1 LALQLQRRH
10 QSGPAQQPF
19 RQWAPRELL
28 EVAYR
33 HPLLFPPGSAFDYSN
48 TNTVLLGMVVEKVSG
63 QSLASFIEQHILQ
76 PVGMIRTVFPA
87 GAEMPSPHARGYFK
101 MPDGKVVDATDWNPS
116 WGWASGNMIST
127 LEDMRVWARDFAMGK
142 LLSPVMKRERD
153 RFLPTPRKATA
164 RYTVWRSKTRT
175 AGSDTMATS

>member
-1 LALQLQRRH
+1 
-10 QSGPAQQPF
+10 
-19 RQWAPRELL
+19 
-28 EVAYR
+28 
-33 HPLLFPPGSAFDYSN
+33 
-48 TNTVLLGMVVEKVSG
+48 MVVEKVSG

-101 MPDGKVVDATDWNPS
+101 MPDGKV
-116 WGWASGNMIST
+116 GWASGNMIST

>member
-1 LALQLQRRH
+1 
-10 QSGPAQQPF
+10 
-19 RQWAPRELL
+19 
-28 EVAYR
+28 
-33 HPLLFPPGSAFDYSN
+33 
-48 TNTVLLGMVVEKVSG
+48 
-63 QSLASFIEQHILQ
+63 
-76 PVGMIRTVFPA
+76 MIRTVFPA

-142 LLSPVMKRERD
+142 LLSPAMKRERA
-153 RFLPTPRKATA
+153 RFLPAPRKATA